1 MTFVAIKNLKK
12 QYGKNLVLDIES
24 LELQKGRAYGF
35 FGANGSGK
43 STLLKCLT
51 SLIDYKGEIEID
63 GVNLKKNPKPLE
75 RIGLL
80 IENPAFYNDLTGRKN
95 IEYFCKDTS
104 SIDEYAEILQVK
116 DILGKKYRAYSL
128 GMRQKLGILLACVK
142 GKDLIVLDEPFNGLD
157 VISVDNALRLINHCR
172 EIGVTVILTSHQLD
186 VSQKAI
192 DSIYL
197 LKNCRIKEFIIPEK
211 KSGEKFLFE
220 FANKENADAAEK
232 LIGSLSVEYE
242 RAENIF
248 KINSQGKFTFYDMI
262 DKLKPC
268 EYIKAEDITSAV
280 KELYLEMEKSV

>member
-43 STLLKCLT
+43 STLLKCIT
-51 SLIDYKGEIEID
+51 SLIDYKGEIAID
-63 GVNLKKNPKPLE
+63 GVNLKKTPKPLE
-75 RIGLL
+75 KIGLL
-80 IENPAFYNDLTGRKN
+80 IENPAFYNELTGRKN
-95 IEYFCKDTS
+95 IEYFCKDAS
-104 SIDEYAEILQVK
+104 SLDEYAEILQVK
-116 DILGKKYRAYSL
+116 DILDKKYRTYSL

-157 VISVDNALRLINHCR
+157 VISVDNALKLINHCR
-172 EIGVTVILTSHQLD
+172 EKGVTVVLTSHQLD
-186 VSQKAI
+186 VSEKAI

-197 LKNCRIKEFIIPEK
+197 LKNCRVYEFVIPAK
-211 KSGEKFLFE
+211 KSGERFLFE
-220 FANKENADAAEK
+220 FSTKGNADAAEK
-232 LIGSLSVEYE
+232 LLLSLAADYE
-242 RAENIF
+242 RTDNVF
-248 KINSQGKFTFYDMI
+248 KITSQGKFTFYDII
-262 DKLKPC
+262 DKLKPF